1 MRKTSAASSTVRKS
15 GGLVRGCSGLFV
27 IALTKYTGP
36 DRRFRDAPQRGD
48 AQVVCRFPGGE
59 EVSRALPMTF
69 RVVRQKKSSFIHTCL
84 SNADFV
90 TPLNNKRTARGQEGE
105 RNRGILLIDT
115 EDVLAKAQH
124 PKPEIASCARAY
136 TLDMAPA
143 STPAATWMLK
153 DTVGNRVAE
162 IRHSCPARKAHQMT
176 PTVTNHRRATP

>member
-27 IALTKYTGP
+27 IALTKYTGAE
-36 DRRFRDAPQRGD
+36 RRFRDAPQRNN
-48 AQVVCRFPGGE
+48 AQDVCRLLNGE

-90 TPLNNKRTARGQEGE
+90 TPLNNKRTARSKKGE
-105 RNRGILLIDT
+105 RNREVSEIQRPYLPRRST
-115 EDVLAKAQH
+115 
-124 PKPEIASCARAY
+124 KPQKFGSCARAY
-136 TLDMAPA
+136 NPRMARA
-143 STPAATWMLK
+143 ATPAATRLL
-153 DTVGNRVAE
+153 DDNVVLPVAV
-162 IRHSCPARKAHQMT
+162 IRHSCPAIEAHQLT